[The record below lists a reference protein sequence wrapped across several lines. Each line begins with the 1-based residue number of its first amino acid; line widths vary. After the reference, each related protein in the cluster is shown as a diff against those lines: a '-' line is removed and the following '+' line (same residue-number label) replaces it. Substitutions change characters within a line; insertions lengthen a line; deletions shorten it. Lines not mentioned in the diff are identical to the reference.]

1 MSSCSIK
8 GLLSSLLEDVKGIT
22 DGNATKV
29 KLARVGKVMELVL
42 DASNERY
49 MAENKVRNESVFEN
63 SMANTPA
70 NQGKGY
76 EEKALLDIVKVAK
89 ITPFTSKETNHEELQ
104 EQFTEEQKRLLGR
117 IDYIIKNAVT
127 SSDVQEKDKGIASL
141 LLDKNGEINVGVSR
155 AIAASLFTYLSNN
168 MTDFTTVP
176 DLEVFADVIG
186 VDSDYVFTSAIAN
199 GLDGYGTKL
208 KTTAL
213 RELGQEVIANLGLK
227 GKYNVDESIYSRVEQ
242 GLGLM
247 AYMVGERL
255 NIVTAPKTAYDP
267 KSELYEV
274 SLDRTSVTLGKGEQ
288 MKHIQ
293 FMQLTD
299 TAANRIIVENK
310 VTGESNGLRPVMRT
324 TKDIK
329 NWLDY
334 RAMLQKTDV
343 SVPTVVVAGDTYS
356 ITADFGNGRVSFGS
370 LEVVKKDDEYYVILD
385 NGTIA
390 KLQDM
395 VKENL
400 LEVRNTTNAYNNAV
414 FVEDVRALGSKF
426 KEVYQLEDTKAPKT
440 PHSAPVAPDT
450 EGRRLDTTDLT
461 EKSKKVLAEL
471 NKVGYELSD
480 AVVVLQELIES
491 GVLTQDNI
499 KESMGY
505 VDVSNQE
512 NPRTRTM
519 TYDAY
524 TSQVAKNKAVVKMYD
539 DMMEMIETGNDNNFY
554 FHWFAPVND
563 RKHIDSNTVNPMA
576 DKRFTRWLAVVATG
590 GMTVTYNR
598 LDKLVND
605 VDRADHVNPEY
616 NKELSFIYGVVQA
629 FDGVPGI
636 VSIDKN
642 ATIEDIIN
650 SYRKIASLTREERIN
665 LVKKATMTQ
674 SEKQGLSAAE
684 LKSYG
689 KLDHVGHA
697 LMAIAELDKMDAG
710 RAIGTEFTH
719 KMFVEFDGKVN
730 GYFIKLMQ
738 EPLGP
743 HFMYHLSGVGVRPMD
758 DEHLTMSSVG
768 KEGESREYDPYQFLG
783 MFFVDM
789 LRATMDTYEYD
800 RSNPNV
806 SNEEIEKSIAK
817 AVAVADNRIGVLE
830 LTKEA
835 KDQKI
840 AELAENDSRTYKGY
854 IKALDKADK
863 LPKTLQLLGNQNML
877 KLVESRVN
885 KALRDIAKDPTMI
898 FNYGAGIRKIA
909 AAIVQDQMDEL
920 LNKMATG
927 EFTYEGSAIDDG
939 KQREV
944 IQKLKFRPNSMVI
957 KESTALTNL
966 QEGMKYLYG
975 EAISHALSTHF
986 DHYVDINNAKS
997 GMTNSMFQLVKQLYQ
1012 ATIDYT
1018 IASEGSVVN
1027 DLSRERKK
1035 EILTRLLP
1043 LLPNIK
1049 GPSAYGLNE
1058 AIGIVAQDST
1068 IYDPKGNVILQ
1079 ATAPGTKVN
1088 TVVTN
1093 TTLKAPDAKA
1103 PVVPTHVED
1112 ADLLADTFLQ
1122 ALEEGKDPFQMM
1134 HDAIIELA
1142 GANNSLTYNKNAIH
1156 TNVRYSVL
1164 QEFVDLGERF
1174 VSRYNELYQTLPE
1187 EIKAKMVHNTAGTDG
1202 VISVPTDNADEYIMD
1217 LEKGKPRPS
1226 TIKEYRETLEKYQKQ
1241 AQANRNKLFGNKL
1254 RIAQMGSTPGGV
1266 YSWDPEEYIEEA
1278 KTMET
1283 EAIKEYNELVKD
1295 DRFKEVIE
1303 ELKSLG
1309 KWVAC

>member
-1 MSSCSIK
+1 MSSCSID
-8 GLLSSLLEDVKGIT
+8 GLLDFLRSDISKLV
-22 DGNATKV
+22 GNETTKR
-29 KLARVGKVMELVL
+29 KLANVGTVLELVL
-42 DASNERY
+42 DASKDRY
-49 MAENKVRNESVFEN
+49 EAVNKVRNETVFAD

-76 EEKALLDIVKVAK
+76 EEHALLDLVKVVEV
-89 ITPFTSKETNHEELQ
+89 TPFTSKETNHEELQ
-104 EQFTEEQKRLLGR
+104 EQFTEEQKALLNR
-117 IDYIIKNAVT
+117 IDYIIKKAVT
-127 SSDVQEKDKGIASL
+127 GPDVQERDKGLASL
-141 LLDKNGEINVGVSR
+141 LLDKSGEVNVGVSR
-155 AIAASLFTYLSNN
+155 AIAASLFTFLSNN

-176 DLEVFADVIG
+176 DLDTLTDVLG
-186 VDSDYVFTSAIAN
+186 VDSDYVFTPAIARM
-199 GLDGYGTKL
+199 LEGYGTKL

-213 RELGQEVIANLGLK
+213 RELGQEVVTNLGLK

-242 GLGLM
+242 GLGLVT
-247 AYMVGERL
+247 YMVGERL
-255 NIVTAPKTAYDP
+255 NIVTAPKTTPTP
-267 KSELYEV
+267 KSGLYEV
-274 SLDRTSVTLGKGEQ
+274 ASDRTSVTMGKDEG
-288 MKHIQ
+288 MVHVQ

-299 TAANRIIVENK
+299 VAANRPIVENK
-310 VTGESNGLRPVMRT
+310 ATGESNGLRPVMRT
-324 TKDIK
+324 VKDVK

-334 RAMLQKTDV
+334 KVATEKLDV
-343 SVPTVVVAGDTYS
+343 SVPTKVFGGSLYN
-356 ITADFGNGRVSFGS
+356 ITADFGNGRTQLVD
-370 LEVVKKDDEYYVILD
+370 LDVVKNGDEYYVKLD
-385 NGTIA
+385 NGSIA
-390 KLQDM
+390 NLNDL
-395 VKENL
+395 VKEAS
-400 LEVRNTTNAYNNAV
+400 LEIRRIDGAYGNAV
-414 FVEDVRALGSKF
+414 FVEDVRSLSNKF
-426 KEVYQLEDTKAPKT
+426 KEVYKLEDNKAPKT
-440 PHSAPVAPDT
+440 PLPAPVKADT
-450 EGRRLDTTDLT
+450 EGRRVDTVDLT

-480 AVVVLQELIES
+480 GVAVLKELMGS
-491 GVLTQDNI
+491 GVLTADSI

-505 VDVSNQE
+505 VDVSGQE

-524 TSQVAKNKAVVKMYD
+524 SSQDAKNKAVTKMYD
-539 DMMEMIETGNDNNFY
+539 DMMEMIETGDDSKFY
-554 FHWFAPVND
+554 FNWFAPVND

-576 DKRFTRWLAVVATG
+576 DKRFTRWLAVVATR

-605 VDRADHVNPEY
+605 VDTADHVNPEY

-642 ATIEDIIN
+642 ATVEDIIS
-650 SYRKIASLTREERIN
+650 SYKKIASLTREERID

-674 SEKQGLSAAE
+674 SEKKGLSATE

-697 LMAIAELDKMDAG
+697 LMAIAELDKMDEG
-710 RAIGTEFTH
+710 RAVGTEFAH

-743 HFMYHLSGVGVRPMD
+743 HFMYHLSGVGVRPIKD
-758 DEHLTMSSVG
+758 KHLTMSSVG
-768 KEGESREYDPYQFLG
+768 KEGDSREYDPYQFLG

-789 LRATMDTYEYD
+789 IRATMDNYGYD
-800 RSNPNV
+800 RSNPDN
-806 SNEEIEKSIAK
+806 SNEAVTRNIDR
-817 AVAVADNRIGVLE
+817 AVAVAEQRKGMLG
-830 LTKEA
+830 LTEKAKNEVFESLSPKDKEA
-835 KDQKI
+835 FQK
-840 AELAENDSRTYKGY
+840 E
-854 IKALDKADK
+854 LDKADK
-863 LPKTLQLLGNQNML
+863 LPKTLQLLSTQNML
-877 KLVESRVN
+877 GLVESRVN

-909 AAIVQDQMDEL
+909 ASIVRDQMDEL
-920 LNKMATG
+920 LNKMVSR
-927 EFTYEGSAIDDG
+927 EFTYAGSMLDDG
-939 KQREV
+939 KYDDTV
-944 IQKLKFRPNSMVI
+944 NMLKRYPNSMVVS
-957 KESTALTNL
+957 KSTALLEL
-966 QEGMKYLYG
+966 QTGMEFLYG
-975 EAISHALSTHF
+975 EAISHALNTHF
-986 DHYVDINNAKS
+986 GHYVEINNAKS
-997 GMTNSMFQLVKQLYQ
+997 GMTNSMFQIVKKLYQ

-1035 EILTRLLP
+1035 EILSRLLP

-1058 AIGIVAQDST
+1058 AIGIIAQDST
-1068 IYDPKGNVILQ
+1068 IYDPNGNVILQ

-1122 ALEEGKDPFQMM
+1122 ALAEGKDPFQMM

-1142 GANNSLTYNKNAIH
+1142 GANNSLSYNKNAIH
-1156 TNVRYSVL
+1156 TNVKYSVL

-1174 VSRYNELYQTLPE
+1174 VSRYNEFYATLPE
-1187 EIKAKMVHNTAGTDG
+1187 EIKAQMVQEVVGGEEG
-1202 VISVPTDNADEYIMD
+1202 VVIVPIEDADMYVGA
-1217 LEKGKPRPS
+1217 LEKGKPIPQS
-1226 TIKEYRETLEKYQKQ
+1226 IKEYRETLEKYQKE

-1283 EAIKEYNELVKD
+1283 EAIKEYNDLVKD